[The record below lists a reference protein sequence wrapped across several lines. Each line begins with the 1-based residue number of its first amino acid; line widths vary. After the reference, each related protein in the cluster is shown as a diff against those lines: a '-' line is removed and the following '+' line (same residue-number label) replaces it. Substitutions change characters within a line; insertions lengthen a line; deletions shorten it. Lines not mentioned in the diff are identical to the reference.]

1 MLLRRLLPHHKGWLH
16 AEPLR
21 LRTRITYLR
30 TPHAVRRASAK
41 AEEKEAPERGTI
53 PPTIIEKAHEDAKV
67 QEDRPQQENHTDLR
81 TGFFQQSFD
90 PARTHQFDTFRLV
103 SALQR
108 AGYSHM
114 QAVALMKCLRTV
126 LVSGTEVAK
135 SYYLSRGDLENV
147 PLLQN
152 KLNHR
157 KHIFFAPQCLNF
169 VRKSKPFDIMNQRP
183 REPRSYNYKK
193 DWTL

>member
-1 MLLRRLLPHHKGWLH
+1 MLPRRLFPHHKVWLH

-21 LRTRITYLR
+21 LRTRSLR
-30 TPHAVRRASAK
+30 PLLGVRRASAK
-41 AEEKEAPERGTI
+41 AEENEAPERGSI
-53 PPTIIEKAHEDAKV
+53 PPTIIEKAHKDAEVHEDS
-67 QEDRPQQENHTDLR
+67 PQQENHTDLR

-90 PARTHQFDTFRLV
+90 PMRTHQFDTFRLV

-147 PLLQN
+147 PLLQT
-152 KLNHR
+152 KLSYR
-157 KHIFFAPQCLNF
+157 KPTFFAPRCLNF
-169 VRKSKPFDIMNQRP
+169 VRKSKHFDIMNQRP
-183 REPRSYNYKK
+183 REPRSYSCKR
-193 DWTL
+193 DWTR